1 MLASQICG
9 SCLWLVKT
17 PWSPLWSSWWTVV
30 LDAVL
35 LAFSS
40 ITNYPGSPAFTDLK
54 AGPLGS
60 IRQETWKP
68 AGSWEGW
75 GSALYKGYVQCWNIS
90 YCCCQRNSSTP
101 QRVFSSVQPCVV
113 HRAPKVST
121 NINKPLENGE
131 MKTSYWGEQDLDFFG
146 TKLYIYLPLVQ
157 YGQNPLLESNLWHE
171 EKCSFPL
178 S

>member
-101 QRVFSSVQPCVV
+101 QRVFSSVQPCV
-113 HRAPKVST
+113 HLAPKVST
-121 NINKPLENGE
+121 SINKPLARNGHFCE
-131 MKTSYWGEQDLDFFG
+131 TMTNLLNFYLASVPPPRLSLPQPAEYWGNR
-146 TKLYIYLPLVQ
+146 LVW
-157 YGQNPLLESNLWHE
+157 PSPI
-171 EKCSFPL
+171 F
-178 S
+178 